1 MTEEGKK
8 QKGEE
13 GKSGSRLAH
22 LREIELA
29 RQRLWKE
36 NHLFEVDAE
45 ENWNSKYDLET
56 KNKKKYLITF
66 PYPYMN
72 GRLHL
77 GHAFSLSKAEFQS
90 RYQRLLGKN
99 VLFPFG
105 FHCTGMPIAAAA
117 KKVAKEFKEDPDVI
131 KHAHEK
137 LLKRKK
143 EDEEKRKKEEEE
155 KKAKEKEQGNKKNKK
170 DKKEKKDKKDE
181 KEKQE
186 KKPDP
191 MTQVEILIGVGVA
204 DEDLHKFADP
214 EFWLEYFPPYSKL
227 DLENL
232 GINID
237 FRRSFITTEKQKYY
251 DKFVEWHMTKLK
263 EHNFVAFGKRN
274 AVFSMSEDQ
283 PCADHDR
290 SCGEGLGPQEYTLI
304 KLKLLDGDRVP
315 EKVKKLLSEKKD
327 IYLVAA
333 TLRPETM
340 YGQTNCYI
348 LPKGEYGLYEMAN
361 GEIYVTSEHAILNMA
376 YQEKT
381 KEPKKAVPLVTIK
394 GEELIG
400 AKITAPLSVHKEV
413 YLYPM
418 ETISMS
424 KGTGIVTSVPSD
436 SPDDYI
442 NLLAFKTNEK
452 LRQKWGIT
460 PEMIFDPVHIIK
472 LEGFSDLP
480 AKDMVEKLK
489 IKSPNDEALLKKAK
503 EEVYTSG
510 FYKGI
515 IDIGPYKG
523 QLVKDVKDKVK
534 EDLIKSNEADTYFEP
549 EGLVKNRI
557 GQECVVALVDQW
569 YLKYGEEEYK
579 QFCLNHIKSKNFNP
593 YSPSTLKGFEQVLGW
608 LSSWGLS
615 RTFGLGTHIPWDK
628 QFLIESLS
636 DSTIYMAY
644 YTIANYLHED
654 IYGLKPKNG
663 ILPEMLTEEV
673 LDYVFLGKEFDFSKT
688 KIPEK
693 VLKEM
698 RNSFTYWYPM
708 DLRCSGKDL
717 IGNHLTMSLYNHAVV
732 WDKNEDMMTRGYF
745 CNGYIL
751 VDGEKMAKSKGNFLT
766 INDLIE
772 TFGCDASRIT
782 LADCGDTLDDANYLR
797 EISNTS
803 INRLYSL
810 ENFVKILVNDV
821 WGKMPDLKIT
831 DPDGEIKLDGLF
843 DKIFDN
849 NINYLI
855 TQTKQSYDEMKYK
868 NVLKYALYEMINARD
883 QYILFNADDY
893 TKLNPTLMVK
903 FLRIF
908 FIMNNPIIPHFT
920 EYMYVTYLNPLFEK
934 NGLTDKKMD
943 FLCRA
948 KFPEATSEVDT
959 KLFEYNKYMNKVL
972 QGIRDA
978 ANKKAGKKGKKDEED
993 KNEKK
998 EVKIKVLYAKE
1009 YTPMQKEV
1017 LGFLRK
1023 QTYDESNKITSLDEK
1038 GGPLYKNQIL
1048 ADDKIDKNSKK
1059 NMLEF
1064 AAFKA
1069 KEVETYGQDALKEEL
1084 QFNEEEVLKNNVD
1097 LFKKL
1102 TGVKE
1107 IEFVE
1112 YDEKN
1117 KPKGCKDTALPGR
1130 PLYVQA

>member
-1 MTEEGKK
+1 MQSKDKEQKPEEA
-8 QKGEE
+8 KG
-13 GKSGSRLAH
+13 SNRLAH
-22 LREIELA
+22 LREIELS
-29 RQRLWKE
+29 RQKAWKE
-36 NHLFEVDAE
+36 NHVFEADAE
-45 ENWNSKYDLET
+45 EDWPSKYDFET

-90 RYQRLLGKN
+90 RYQRLQGKN

-117 KKVAKEFKEDPDVI
+117 KRVAKEFKEDPDTV
-131 KHAHEK
+131 AHIREK
-137 LLKRKK
+137 M
-143 EDEEKRKKEEEE
+143 EKKKEE
-155 KKAKEKEQGNKKNKK
+155 AKKNKE
-170 DKKEKKDKKDE
+170 DKKGKKDKKDE
-181 KEKQE
+181 KSEKE
-186 KKPDP
+186 KKAP
-191 MTQVEILIGVGVA
+191 MTQVEILKEVGVA
-204 DEDLHKFADP
+204 DEDLHKFAEP
-214 EFWLEYFPPYSKL
+214 EFWLEYFPPYAKA
-227 DLENL
+227 DLEKL
-232 GINID
+232 GINAD

-251 DKFVEWHMTKLK
+251 DKFVQWHMLKLK
-263 EHNFVAFGKRN
+263 QHDFVAFGKRN
-274 AVFSMSEDQ
+274 AIFSMSEDQ

-304 KLKLLDGDRVP
+304 KLKLLDGDKVP
-315 EKVKKLLSEKKD
+315 ESIKKLLSENKN

-348 LPKGEYGLYEMAN
+348 LPKGEYGFYEMAN

-381 KEPKKAVPLVTIK
+381 KIPKKAEPLLKIK

-400 AKITAPLSVHKEV
+400 VKISAPLSVHKEV
-413 YLYPM
+413 YLFPM

-442 NLLAFKTNEK
+442 NLLNFKNDEK
-452 LRQKWGIT
+452 LRNKWGIT
-460 PEMIFDPVHIIK
+460 EEMIFEPVHIIN
-472 LEGFSDLP
+472 LEGFSGLA
-480 AKDMVEKLK
+480 AKDVVEKLK
-489 IKSPNDEALLKKAK
+489 IKSPKEKEKLQKAK
-503 EEVYTSG
+503 EEVYTQG

-523 QLVKDVKDKVK
+523 QPIKDVKDKVK
-534 EDLIKSNEADTYFEP
+534 ADLIQSGEADTYFEP

-557 GQECVVALVDQW
+557 GEECVVALVDQW
-569 YLKYGEEEYK
+569 YLKYGEEQYK
-579 QFCLNHIKSKNFNP
+579 EFVLNHVRSDKFNP
-593 YSPSTLKGFEQVLGW
+593 YSSSTLKGFEQVIGW

-615 RTFGLGTHIPWDK
+615 RTFGLGSHIPWDK

-654 IYGLKPKNG
+654 IYGLHPKNG

-673 LDYVFLGKEFDFSKT
+673 FDYIFLGKELDFSKT
-688 KIPEK
+688 QIPEK
-693 VLKEM
+693 LLKEI

-732 WDKNEDMMTRGYF
+732 WDKNPDYMTRGYF

-766 INDLIE
+766 INDLIDNY
-772 TFGCDASRIT
+772 GCDASRIT
-782 LADCGDTLDDANYLR
+782 LADCGDTLDDANFLR
-797 EISNTS
+797 EISNLS
-803 INRLYSL
+803 VNRLYSF
-810 ENFVKILVNDV
+810 ENFIKILVNEV
-821 WGKMPDLKIT
+821 WNKIPDFKIT
-831 DPDGEIKLDGLF
+831 DPDGEIKLDNLF

-855 TQTKQSYDEMKYK
+855 KQATQAYEEMKYK
-868 NVLKYALYEMINARD
+868 NVLKFAFYEMINAKD

-893 TKLNPTLMVK
+893 TKLNPVLMVR
-903 FLRIF
+903 FLKTF

-920 EYMYVTYLNPLFEK
+920 EYMYITYLNPIFEK
-934 NGLTDKKMD
+934 SGLDSKKME

-948 KFPEATSEVDT
+948 KFPTPSSEVDT
-959 KLFEYNKYMNKVL
+959 KLFEYNKYMNKVI
-972 QGIRDA
+972 QGIRDTA
-978 ANKKAGKKGKKDEED
+978 SKKVKKGKKEE

-998 EVKIKVLYAKE
+998 EIKIKVYYAKE

-1023 QTYDESNKITSLDEK
+1023 QTYDENNKITSLDEK
-1038 GGPLYKNQIL
+1038 GAPLYKNEIL
-1048 ADDKIDKNSKK
+1048 SDEKIDKNSKK

-1069 KEVETYGQDALKEEL
+1069 KEVESLGKEALNEQL
-1084 QFNEEEVLKNNVD
+1084 QFNEEEVLKNNIE

-1102 TGVKE
+1102 SGVKD
-1107 IEFVE
+1107 IEFTE

-1117 KPKGCKDTALPGR
+1117 KPKGMKDNAIPGK
-1130 PLYVQA
+1130 PIYVQE

>member
-1 MTEEGKK
+1 MQSKDKEQKPEEA
-8 QKGEE
+8 KG
-13 GKSGSRLAH
+13 SNRLAH
-22 LREIELA
+22 LREIELS
-29 RQRLWKE
+29 RQKAWKE
-36 NHLFEVDAE
+36 NHVFEADAE
-45 ENWNSKYDLET
+45 EDWPSKYDFET

-90 RYQRLLGKN
+90 RYQRLQGKN

-117 KKVAKEFKEDPDVI
+117 KRVAKEFKEDPDTV
-131 KHAHEK
+131 AHIREK
-137 LLKRKK
+137 M
-143 EDEEKRKKEEEE
+143 EKKKEE
-155 KKAKEKEQGNKKNKK
+155 AKKNKE
-170 DKKEKKDKKDE
+170 DKKGKKDE
-181 KEKQE
+181 KSEKE
-186 KKPDP
+186 KKAP
-191 MTQVEILIGVGVA
+191 MTQVEILKEVGVA
-204 DEDLHKFADP
+204 DEDLHKFAEP
-214 EFWLEYFPPYSKL
+214 EFWLEYFPPYAKA
-227 DLENL
+227 DLEKL
-232 GINID
+232 GINAD

-251 DKFVEWHMTKLK
+251 DKFVQWHMLKLK
-263 EHNFVAFGKRN
+263 QHDFVAFGKRN
-274 AVFSMSEDQ
+274 AIFSMSEDQ

-304 KLKLLDGDRVP
+304 KLKLLDGDKVP
-315 EKVKKLLSEKKD
+315 ESIKKLLSENKN

-348 LPKGEYGLYEMAN
+348 LPKGEYGFYEMAN

-381 KEPKKAVPLVTIK
+381 KIPKKAEPLLKIK

-400 AKITAPLSVHKEV
+400 VKISAPLSVHKEV
-413 YLYPM
+413 YLFPM

-442 NLLAFKTNEK
+442 NLLNFKNDEK
-452 LRQKWGIT
+452 LRNKWGIT
-460 PEMIFDPVHIIK
+460 EEMIFEPVHIIN
-472 LEGFSDLP
+472 LEGFSGLA
-480 AKDMVEKLK
+480 AKDVVEKLK
-489 IKSPNDEALLKKAK
+489 IKSPKEKEKLQKAK
-503 EEVYTSG
+503 EEVYTQG

-523 QLVKDVKDKVK
+523 QPIKDVKDKVK
-534 EDLIKSNEADTYFEP
+534 ADLIQSGEADTYFEP

-557 GQECVVALVDQW
+557 GEECVVALVDQW
-569 YLKYGEEEYK
+569 YLKYGEEQYK
-579 QFCLNHIKSKNFNP
+579 EFVLNHVRSDKFNP
-593 YSPSTLKGFEQVLGW
+593 YSSSTLKGFEQVIGW

-615 RTFGLGTHIPWDK
+615 RTFGLGSHIPWDK

-654 IYGLKPKNG
+654 IYGLHPKNG

-673 LDYVFLGKEFDFSKT
+673 FDYIFLGKELDFSKT
-688 KIPEK
+688 QIPEK
-693 VLKEM
+693 VLKEI

-732 WDKNEDMMTRGYF
+732 WDKNPDYMTRGYF

-766 INDLIE
+766 INDLIDNY
-772 TFGCDASRIT
+772 GCDASRIT
-782 LADCGDTLDDANYLR
+782 LADCGDTLDDANFLR
-797 EISNTS
+797 EISNLS
-803 INRLYSL
+803 VNRLYSF
-810 ENFVKILVNDV
+810 ENFIKILVNEV
-821 WGKMPDLKIT
+821 WNKIPDFKIT
-831 DPDGEIKLDGLF
+831 DPDGEIKLDNLF

-855 TQTKQSYDEMKYK
+855 KQATQAYEEMKYK
-868 NVLKYALYEMINARD
+868 NVLKFAFYEMINAKD

-893 TKLNPTLMVK
+893 TKLNPVLMVR
-903 FLRIF
+903 FLKIF

-920 EYMYVTYLNPLFEK
+920 EYMYITYLNPIFEK
-934 NGLTDKKMD
+934 SGLDSKKME

-948 KFPEATSEVDT
+948 KFPTPSSEVDT
-959 KLFEYNKYMNKVL
+959 KLFEYNKYMNKVI
-972 QGIRDA
+972 QGIRDTA
-978 ANKKAGKKGKKDEED
+978 SKKVKKGKKEE

-998 EVKIKVLYAKE
+998 EIKIKVYYAKE

-1023 QTYDESNKITSLDEK
+1023 QTYDENNKITSLDEK
-1038 GGPLYKNQIL
+1038 GAPLYKNEIL
-1048 ADDKIDKNSKK
+1048 SDEKIDKNSKK

-1069 KEVETYGQDALKEEL
+1069 KEVESLGKEALNEQL
-1084 QFNEEEVLKNNVD
+1084 QFNEEEVLKNNIE

-1102 TGVKE
+1102 SGVKD
-1107 IEFVE
+1107 IEFTE

-1117 KPKGCKDTALPGR
+1117 KPKGMKDNAIPGK
-1130 PLYVQA
+1130 PIYVQE

>member
-1 MTEEGKK
+1 MQPKDKDQKQEEA
-8 QKGEE
+8 KG
-13 GKSGSRLAH
+13 SNRLAH
-22 LREIELA
+22 LREIEIS
-29 RQRLWKE
+29 RQKLWKE
-36 NHLFEVDAE
+36 NHVFEADAE
-45 ENWNSKYDLET
+45 EDWPSKYDFET

-90 RYQRLLGKN
+90 RYQRLQGKN

-117 KKVAKEFKEDPDVI
+117 KRVAKEFKDDPDIV
-131 KHAHEK
+131 AHTKEK
-137 LLKRKK
+137 M
-143 EDEEKRKKEEEE
+143 EKKKEEAKKKEKEKEE
-155 KKAKEKEQGNKKNKK
+155 KKGKK
-170 DKKEKKDKKDE
+170 DKKEEKGD
-181 KEKQE
+181 KEK
-186 KKPDP
+186 KAP
-191 MTQVEILIGVGVA
+191 MTQVEILKELGVA
-204 DEDLHKFADP
+204 DEDLHKFANP
-214 EFWLEYFPPYSKL
+214 EFWLEYFPPYAKS
-227 DLENL
+227 DLEKL
-232 GINID
+232 GINAD

-251 DKFVEWHMTKLK
+251 DKFIEWHMLKLK
-263 EHNFVAFGKRN
+263 QHDFVAFGKRN
-274 AVFSMSEDQ
+274 AIFSISEDQ

-304 KLKLLDGDRVP
+304 KLRLLDGDKVP
-315 EKVKKLLSEKKD
+315 ASIKKLLSEDKK
-327 IYLVAA
+327 IFLVAA

-381 KEPKKAVPLVTIK
+381 KVPKKAEPILKIK

-400 AKITAPLSVHKEV
+400 VKISAPLSVHKEV
-413 YLYPM
+413 YLFPM
-418 ETISMS
+418 ETISMT

-442 NLLAFKTNEK
+442 NLLSFKNDEK
-452 LRQKWGIT
+452 LRNKWGIT
-460 PEMIFDPVHIIK
+460 PEMIFEPVHIIN
-472 LEGFSDLP
+472 LEGFSGLA
-480 AKDMVEKLK
+480 AKDVVEKLK
-489 IKSPNDEALLKKAK
+489 IKSPKEKEKLQKAK
-503 EEVYTSG
+503 EEVYTQG

-523 QLVKDVKDKVK
+523 QPIKDVKDKVK
-534 EDLIKSNEADTYFEP
+534 ADLINSGEGDTYFEP
-549 EGLVKNRI
+549 EGLIKNRI
-557 GQECVVALVDQW
+557 GEECVVALVDQW
-569 YLKYGEEEYK
+569 YLKYGEEQYK
-579 QFCLNHIKSKNFNP
+579 EFCLNYVKSDKFNP
-593 YSPSTLKGFEQVLGW
+593 YSTSTLKGFEQVLGW

-615 RTFGLGTHIPWDK
+615 RTFGLGSHIPWDK

-673 LDYVFLGKEFDFSKT
+673 FDYIFLGKELDFSKT
-688 KIPEK
+688 QIPEK
-693 VLKEM
+693 ILKEI

-732 WDKNEDMMTRGYF
+732 WDKNPDYMTRGYF

-766 INDLIE
+766 VNDLIDNY
-772 TFGCDASRIT
+772 GCDASRIT
-782 LADCGDTLDDANYLR
+782 LADCGDTLDDANFLR
-797 EISNTS
+797 EISNLS
-803 INRLYSL
+803 VNRLYSF
-810 ENFVKILVNDV
+810 ENFVKILVNEV
-821 WGKMPDLKIT
+821 WNKIPDFKIT

-855 TQTKQSYDEMKYK
+855 SQATQAYEEMKYK
-868 NVLKYALYEMINARD
+868 NVLKYAFYEMINAKD

-893 TKLNPTLMVK
+893 TKLNPTLMVR
-903 FLRIF
+903 FLKIF
-908 FIMNNPIIPHFT
+908 FILNNPIIPHFS
-920 EYMYVTYLNPLFEK
+920 EYMYNTYLNPIFEK
-934 NGLTDKKMD
+934 SGLDSKKIE
-943 FLCRA
+943 FLCKA
-948 KFPEATSEVDT
+948 KFPKPSYEVDT
-959 KLFEYNKYMNKVL
+959 KLFEYNKYMNKVI
-972 QGIRDA
+972 QGIRDTA
-978 ANKKAGKKGKKDEED
+978 SKKIKKGKKGQKDEKEE
-993 KNEKK
+993 KEEKK
-998 EVKIKVLYAKE
+998 IRVYYAKE

-1023 QTYDESNKITSLDEK
+1023 QTYDENNKITSLDEK
-1038 GGPLYKNQIL
+1038 GAPLYKNEIL
-1048 ADDKIDKNSKK
+1048 NDEKMDKNTKK

-1069 KEVETYGQDALKEEL
+1069 KEVEAMGKDVLNEQL
-1084 QFNEEEVLKNNVD
+1084 QFNEEEVLKSNVD

-1107 IEFVE
+1107 IEFTE

-1117 KPKGCKDTALPGR
+1117 KPKGIKDNALPGK
-1130 PLYVQA
+1130 PLYIQE

>member
-1 MTEEGKK
+1 MQPKDKDQKQEEA
-8 QKGEE
+8 KG
-13 GKSGSRLAH
+13 SNRLAH
-22 LREIELA
+22 LREIELS
-29 RQRLWKE
+29 RQKLWKE
-36 NHLFEVDAE
+36 NHVFEADAE
-45 ENWNSKYDLET
+45 EDWPSKYDFET

-90 RYQRLLGKN
+90 RYQRLQGKN

-117 KKVAKEFKEDPDVI
+117 KRVAKEFKDDPDIV
-131 KHAHEK
+131 AHTKEK
-137 LLKRKK
+137 M
-143 EDEEKRKKEEEE
+143 EKKKEEAKKKEKEE
-155 KKAKEKEQGNKKNKK
+155 KKGKK
-170 DKKEKKDKKDE
+170 DKKEEKGD
-181 KEKQE
+181 KEK
-186 KKPDP
+186 KAP
-191 MTQVEILIGVGVA
+191 MTQVEILKELGVA

-214 EFWLEYFPPYSKL
+214 EFWLEYFPPYAKS
-227 DLENL
+227 DLEKL
-232 GINID
+232 GINAD

-251 DKFVEWHMTKLK
+251 DKFIEWHMLKLK
-263 EHNFVAFGKRN
+263 QHDFVAFGKRN
-274 AVFSMSEDQ
+274 AIFSISEDQ

-304 KLKLLDGDRVP
+304 KLRLLDGDKVP
-315 EKVKKLLSEKKD
+315 ASIKKLLSEDKK
-327 IYLVAA
+327 IFLVAA

-381 KEPKKAVPLVTIK
+381 KIPKKAEPILKIK

-400 AKITAPLSVHKEV
+400 VKISAPLSVHKEV
-413 YLYPM
+413 YLFPM
-418 ETISMS
+418 ETISMT

-442 NLLAFKTNEK
+442 NLLCFKTDEK
-452 LRQKWGIT
+452 LRNKWGIT
-460 PEMIFDPVHIIK
+460 PEMIFEPIHIIN
-472 LEGFSDLP
+472 LEGFSGLA
-480 AKDMVEKLK
+480 AKDVVEKLK
-489 IKSPNDEALLKKAK
+489 IKSPKEKEKLQKAK
-503 EEVYTSG
+503 EEVYTQG

-523 QLVKDVKDKVK
+523 QPIKDVKDKVK
-534 EDLIKSNEADTYFEP
+534 ADLINSGEGDTYFEP
-549 EGLVKNRI
+549 EGLIKNRI
-557 GQECVVALVDQW
+557 GEECVVALVDQW
-569 YLKYGEEEYK
+569 YLKYGEEQYK
-579 QFCLNHIKSKNFNP
+579 EFCLNYVKSDKFNP
-593 YSPSTLKGFEQVLGW
+593 YSTSTLKGFEQVLGW

-615 RTFGLGTHIPWDK
+615 RTFGLGSHIPWDK

-673 LDYVFLGKEFDFSKT
+673 FDYIFLGKELDFSKT
-688 KIPEK
+688 QIPEK
-693 VLKEM
+693 VLKEI

-732 WDKNEDMMTRGYF
+732 WDKNPDYMTRGYF

-766 INDLIE
+766 VNDLIDNY
-772 TFGCDASRIT
+772 GCDASRIT
-782 LADCGDTLDDANYLR
+782 LADCGDTLDDANFLR
-797 EISNTS
+797 EISNLS
-803 INRLYSL
+803 VNRLYSF
-810 ENFVKILVNDV
+810 ENFVKILVNEV
-821 WGKMPDLKIT
+821 WNKIPDFKIT

-855 TQTKQSYDEMKYK
+855 SQATQAYEEMKYK
-868 NVLKYALYEMINARD
+868 NVLKYAFYEMINAKD

-893 TKLNPTLMVK
+893 TKLNPTLMVR
-903 FLRIF
+903 FLKIF
-908 FIMNNPIIPHFT
+908 FILNNPIIPHFS
-920 EYMYVTYLNPLFEK
+920 EYMYITYLNPIFEK
-934 NGLTDKKMD
+934 SGLDSKKIE
-943 FLCRA
+943 FLCKA
-948 KFPEATSEVDT
+948 KFPKPSYEVDT
-959 KLFEYNKYMNKVL
+959 KLFEYNKYMNKVI
-972 QGIRDA
+972 QGIRDTA
-978 ANKKAGKKGKKDEED
+978 SKKIKKGKKGQKDEKEE
-993 KNEKK
+993 KEEKK
-998 EVKIKVLYAKE
+998 IRVYYAKE

-1023 QTYDESNKITSLDEK
+1023 QTYDENNKITSLDEK
-1038 GGPLYKNQIL
+1038 GAPLYKNEIL
-1048 ADDKIDKNSKK
+1048 SDEKMDKNTKK

-1069 KEVETYGQDALKEEL
+1069 KEVEAMGKDVLNEQL
-1084 QFNEEEVLKNNVD
+1084 QFNEEEVLKSNVD

-1107 IEFVE
+1107 IEFTE

-1117 KPKGCKDTALPGR
+1117 KPKGIKDNALPGK
-1130 PLYVQA
+1130 PLYIQE

>member
-1 MTEEGKK
+1 MQPKDKEQKQEEA
-8 QKGEE
+8 KG
-13 GKSGSRLAH
+13 SNRLAH
-22 LREIELA
+22 LREIEIS
-29 RQRLWKE
+29 RQKLWKE
-36 NHLFEVDAE
+36 NHVFEADAE
-45 ENWNSKYDLET
+45 EDWPSKYDFET

-90 RYQRLLGKN
+90 RYQRLQGKN

-117 KKVAKEFKEDPDVI
+117 KRVAKEFKDDPDIV
-131 KHAHEK
+131 AHTKEK
-137 LLKRKK
+137 M
-143 EDEEKRKKEEEE
+143 EKKKEEAKKKEKEE
-155 KKAKEKEQGNKKNKK
+155 KKGKK
-170 DKKEKKDKKDE
+170 DKKEEKGD
-181 KEKQE
+181 KEK
-186 KKPDP
+186 KAP
-191 MTQVEILIGVGVA
+191 MTQVEILKELGVA
-204 DEDLHKFADP
+204 DEDLHKFANP
-214 EFWLEYFPPYSKL
+214 EFWLEYFPPYAKS
-227 DLENL
+227 DLEKL
-232 GINID
+232 GINAD

-251 DKFVEWHMTKLK
+251 DKFIEWHMLKLK
-263 EHNFVAFGKRN
+263 QHDFVAFGKRN
-274 AVFSMSEDQ
+274 AIFSISEDQ

-304 KLKLLDGDRVP
+304 KLRLLDGDKVP
-315 EKVKKLLSEKKD
+315 APIKKLLSEDKK
-327 IYLVAA
+327 IFLVAA

-381 KEPKKAVPLVTIK
+381 KVPKKAEPILKIK

-400 AKITAPLSVHKEV
+400 VKISAPLSVHKEV
-413 YLYPM
+413 YLFPM
-418 ETISMS
+418 ETISMT

-442 NLLAFKTNEK
+442 NLLCFKTDEK
-452 LRQKWGIT
+452 LRNKWGIT
-460 PEMIFDPVHIIK
+460 PEMIFEPIHIIN
-472 LEGFSDLP
+472 LEGFSGLA
-480 AKDMVEKLK
+480 AKDVVEKLK
-489 IKSPNDEALLKKAK
+489 IKSPKEKEKLQKAK
-503 EEVYTSG
+503 EEVYTQG

-523 QLVKDVKDKVK
+523 QPIKDVKDKVK
-534 EDLIKSNEADTYFEP
+534 ADLINSGEGDTYFEP
-549 EGLVKNRI
+549 EGLIKNRI
-557 GQECVVALVDQW
+557 GEECVVALVDQW
-569 YLKYGEEEYK
+569 YLKYGEEQYK
-579 QFCLNHIKSKNFNP
+579 EFCLNYVKSDKFNP
-593 YSPSTLKGFEQVLGW
+593 YSTSTLKGFEQVLGW

-615 RTFGLGTHIPWDK
+615 RTFGLGSHIPWDK

-673 LDYVFLGKEFDFSKT
+673 FDYIFLGKELDFSKT
-688 KIPEK
+688 QIPEK
-693 VLKEM
+693 ILKEI

-732 WDKNEDMMTRGYF
+732 WDKNPDYMTRGYF

-766 INDLIE
+766 VNDLIDNY
-772 TFGCDASRIT
+772 GCDASRIT
-782 LADCGDTLDDANYLR
+782 LADCGDTLDDANFLR
-797 EISNTS
+797 EISNLS
-803 INRLYSL
+803 VNRLYSF
-810 ENFVKILVNDV
+810 ENFVKILVNEV
-821 WGKMPDLKIT
+821 WNKIPDFKIT

-855 TQTKQSYDEMKYK
+855 SQATQAYEEMKYK
-868 NVLKYALYEMINARD
+868 NVLKYAFYEMINAKD

-893 TKLNPTLMVK
+893 TKLNPTLMVR
-903 FLRIF
+903 FLKIF
-908 FIMNNPIIPHFT
+908 FILNNPIIPHFS
-920 EYMYVTYLNPLFEK
+920 EYMYITYLNPIFEK
-934 NGLTDKKMD
+934 SGLDSKKIE
-943 FLCRA
+943 FLCKA
-948 KFPEATSEVDT
+948 KFPKPSYEVDT
-959 KLFEYNKYMNKVL
+959 KLFEYNKYMNKVI
-972 QGIRDA
+972 QGIRDTA
-978 ANKKAGKKGKKDEED
+978 SKKIKKGKKGQKDEKEE
-993 KNEKK
+993 KEEKK
-998 EVKIKVLYAKE
+998 IRVYYAKE

-1023 QTYDESNKITSLDEK
+1023 QTYDENNKITSLDEK
-1038 GGPLYKNQIL
+1038 GAPLYKNEIL
-1048 ADDKIDKNSKK
+1048 NDEKMDKNTKK

-1069 KEVETYGQDALKEEL
+1069 KEVEAMGKDVLNEQL
-1084 QFNEEEVLKNNVD
+1084 QFNEEEVLKSNVD

-1107 IEFVE
+1107 IEFTE

-1117 KPKGCKDTALPGR
+1117 KPKGIKDNALPGK
-1130 PLYVQA
+1130 PLYIQE

>member
-1 MTEEGKK
+1 MQGKE

-13 GKSGSRLAH
+13 AKGGNRLAH
-22 LREIELA
+22 LREIEVA
-29 RQRLWKE
+29 RQKLWKE
-36 NHLFEVDAE
+36 NHVFEADAE
-45 ENWNSKYDLET
+45 EDWKSKYDFDT
-56 KNKKKYLITF
+56 KNNKKYLITF

-77 GHAFSLSKAEFQS
+77 GHGFSLSKAEFQS

-117 KKVAKEFKEDPDVI
+117 KKVAKEFKDDPDCV
-131 KHAHEK
+131 KHANEK
-137 LLKRKK
+137 IKK
-143 EDEEKRKKEEEE
+143 KKEEEKKNKEKDQKGKKSDKKDDKE
-155 KKAKEKEQGNKKNKK
+155 KKA
-170 DKKEKKDKKDE
+170 
-181 KEKQE
+181 
-186 KKPDP
+186 P
-191 MTQVEILIGVGVA
+191 MTQVEILKELGVA
-204 DEDLHKFADP
+204 DEDIHKFADP
-214 EFWLEYFPPYSKL
+214 EFWLDYFPPYAKS
-227 DLENL
+227 DLEKL

-251 DKFVEWHMTKLK
+251 DKFVQWHMLKLK
-263 EHNFVAFGKRN
+263 EHDFVAFGKRN
-274 AVFSMSEDQ
+274 AIFSMSEDQ

-304 KLKLLDGDRVP
+304 KLKLLDGEKVP
-315 EKVKKLLSEKKD
+315 EKIKKILAEKKD

-381 KEPKKAVPLVTIK
+381 KEPKKAEPLCKLK

-400 AKITAPLSVHKEV
+400 AKISAPLSIYKEV
-413 YLYPM
+413 YLFPM

-442 NLLAFKTNEK
+442 NLLNFKNDEK
-452 LRQKWGIT
+452 LRKKWGIT
-460 PEMIFDPVHIIK
+460 PEMIFDPVHIIT
-472 LEGFSDLP
+472 LEGFSGLA
-480 AKDMVEKLK
+480 AKDMVEKLQ
-489 IKSPNDEALLKKAK
+489 IKSPKDKDKLQKAK
-503 EEVYTSG
+503 EEVYTAG

-523 QLVKDVKDKVK
+523 QPVKDVKDKVK
-534 EDLIKSNEADTYFEP
+534 SDLIKNGEADTYFEP
-549 EGLVKNRI
+549 EGLVKNRV
-557 GQECVVALVDQW
+557 GEECVVALVDQW
-569 YLKYGEEEYK
+569 YLKYGEEQYK
-579 QFCLNHIKSKNFNP
+579 EFCLNHVRSNKFNP

-615 RTFGLGTHIPWDK
+615 RTFGLGSHIPWDK

-644 YTIANYLHED
+644 YTIANYLHKD
-654 IYGLKPKNG
+654 IYGLEPNNG

-673 LDYVFLGKEFDFSKT
+673 FDYIFLGKELDFSKT

-693 VLKEM
+693 VLKDM

-732 WDKNEDMMTRGYF
+732 WDKNQDYMTRGYF

-751 VDGEKMAKSKGNFLT
+751 VDGEKMSKLKGNFLT
-766 INDLIE
+766 VSDLIE
-772 TFGCDASRIT
+772 NYGCDASRIT
-782 LADCGDTLDDANYLR
+782 FADCGDTLDDANFLR
-797 EISNTS
+797 EISNLS
-803 INRLYSL
+803 VNRLYSF
-810 ENFVKILVNDV
+810 ENFVKILVNEV
-821 WGKMPDLKIT
+821 WSKVPDFKIN

-855 TQTKQSYDEMKYK
+855 TQTKKNYDEMKYK
-868 NVLKYALYEMINARD
+868 NVLKFAFYEMINAKD

-893 TKLNPTLMVK
+893 TKLNPTLMVR
-903 FLRIF
+903 FLKTF
-908 FIMNNPIIPHFT
+908 FIMTNPIIPHFT
-920 EYMYVTYLNPLFEK
+920 EYMYVTYLNPIFEK
-934 NGLTDKKMD
+934 SGLSDKKME
-943 FLCRA
+943 FLCKA
-948 KFPEATSEVDT
+948 KFPSPTAEIDT
-959 KLFEYNKYMNKVL
+959 KLFEYNKYVNKVV

-978 ANKKAGKKGKKDEED
+978 ATKKAGKKGKKGGED

-998 EVKIKVLYAKE
+998 EIKVKVLYAKE

-1023 QTYDESNKITSLDEK
+1023 QTYDENNKITSLDEK
-1038 GGPLYKNQIL
+1038 GSPLYKNEIL
-1048 ADDKIDKNSKK
+1048 SDANIDKNSKK

-1069 KEVETYGQDALKEEL
+1069 KEVEAYGKEALNEEL
-1084 QFNEEEVLKNNVD
+1084 QFNEEEVLKNNAD
-1097 LFKKL
+1097 LLKKL
-1102 TGVKE
+1102 TGLKE

-1112 YDEKN
+1112 YDEKH
-1117 KPKGCKDTALPGR
+1117 KPKGCKDNALPGK
-1130 PLYVQA
+1130 PLYIQE

>member
-1 MTEEGKK
+1 MQGKE

-13 GKSGSRLAH
+13 QKGGNRLAH
-22 LREIELA
+22 LREIEIA
-29 RQRLWKE
+29 RQKLWKE
-36 NHLFEVDAE
+36 KHIFEADAE
-45 ENWNSKYDLET
+45 EDWKSKYDFDA

-77 GHAFSLSKAEFQS
+77 GHGFSLSKAEFQS

-117 KKVAKEFKEDPDVI
+117 KKVAKEFKEDPDIV
-131 KHAHEK
+131 KHINEK
-137 LLKRKK
+137 IAKRK
-143 EDEEKRKKEEEE
+143 EEE
-155 KKAKEKEQGNKKNKK
+155 KKAKEKEQKGKKNEKKDDK
-170 DKKEKKDKKDE
+170 DKKA
-181 KEKQE
+181 
-186 KKPDP
+186 P
-191 MTQVEILIGVGVA
+191 MTQVEILKGLGVA
-204 DEDLHKFADP
+204 DEDIHKFSDP
-214 EFWLEYFPPYSKL
+214 EFWLEYFPPYAKS
-227 DLENL
+227 DLEKL
-232 GINID
+232 GINVD

-251 DKFVEWHMTKLK
+251 DKFIQWHMLKLK

-274 AVFSMSEDQ
+274 AIFSMSEDQ
-283 PCADHDR
+283 ACADHDR

-315 EKVKKLLSEKKD
+315 EKIKKLIAEKKD

-381 KEPKKAVPLVTIK
+381 KVPKKAEPLLKIK

-400 AKITAPLSVHKEV
+400 TKITAPLSVHKEV
-413 YLYPM
+413 YLFPM

-442 NLLAFKTNEK
+442 NLLSFKNDEK
-452 LRQKWGIT
+452 LRKKWGIT
-460 PEMIFDPVHIIK
+460 PEMIFEPVHIIT
-472 LEGFSDLP
+472 LEGFSGLA
-480 AKDMVEKLK
+480 AKDMVEKLN
-489 IKSPNDEALLKKAK
+489 IKSPKDKDKLQKAK
-503 EEVYTSG
+503 EEVYTQG
-510 FYKGI
+510 FYKGV

-534 EDLIKSNEADTYFEP
+534 NDLIKTGEADTYYEP

-557 GQECVVALVDQW
+557 GEECVVALVDQW

-579 QFCLNHIKSKNFNP
+579 DFCLKHIRSNNFNP

-608 LSSWGLS
+608 FSHWGLS
-615 RTFGLGTHIPWDK
+615 RTFGLGSHIPWDK

-644 YTIANYLHED
+644 YTICHYLHED

-673 LDYVFLGKEFDFSKT
+673 FDYIFLGKELDFSKT
-688 KIPEK
+688 QIPEK

-732 WDKNEDMMTRGYF
+732 WDKQEDMMARGYF

-751 VDGEKMAKSKGNFLT
+751 VDGEKMSKSKGNFLT
-766 INDLIE
+766 VSDLIE
-772 TFGCDASRIT
+772 SYGCDASRIT
-782 LADCGDTLDDANYLR
+782 FADCGDTLDDANFLR

-803 INRLYSL
+803 VSRLYSF
-810 ENFVKILVNDV
+810 ENFVKILVNEV
-821 WGKMPDLKIT
+821 WNKIPDFKIN
-831 DPDGEIKLDGLF
+831 DPDGEVKLEGLF

-855 TQTKQSYDEMKYK
+855 TQAKKSYDEMKYK
-868 NVLKYALYEMINARD
+868 NVLKYAFYEMINAKD
-883 QYILFNADDY
+883 QYILFNGDDY

-903 FLRIF
+903 FLKTF

-920 EYMYVTYLNPLFEK
+920 EYMYVTYLNPIFEK
-934 NGLTDKKMD
+934 SGFSDKKME

-948 KFPEATSEVDT
+948 KFPEPTSEVDT
-959 KLFEYNKYMNKVL
+959 KLFEYNKYMNKVV

-978 ANKKAGKKGKKDEED
+978 ATKKVGKKGKKGGEEKSD
-993 KNEKK
+993 KK
-998 EVKIKVLYAKE
+998 EIKIKVLYAKE

-1023 QTYDESNKITSLDEK
+1023 QTYDENNKITSLDEK
-1038 GGPLYKNQIL
+1038 GSPLYKNEIL
-1048 ADDKIDKNSKK
+1048 ADTKIDKNSKK

-1064 AAFKA
+1064 ASFKA
-1069 KEVETYGQDALKEEL
+1069 KEVEAYGQEALNEKL
-1084 QFNEEEVLKNNVD
+1084 QFNEEEVLKNNAD

-1102 TGVKE
+1102 AGVKE

-1117 KPKGCKDTALPGR
+1117 KPKGCKDTAMPGK
-1130 PLYVQA
+1130 PLYIQE

>member
-1 MTEEGKK
+1 MQSKDKEQKPEEA
-8 QKGEE
+8 KG
-13 GKSGSRLAH
+13 SNRLAH
-22 LREIELA
+22 LREIELS
-29 RQRLWKE
+29 RQKAWKE
-36 NHLFEVDAE
+36 NHVFEADAE
-45 ENWNSKYDLET
+45 EDWPSKYDFET

-90 RYQRLLGKN
+90 RYQRLQGKN

-117 KKVAKEFKEDPDVI
+117 KRVAKEFKEDPDTV
-131 KHAHEK
+131 AHIREK
-137 LLKRKK
+137 M
-143 EDEEKRKKEEEE
+143 EKKKEE
-155 KKAKEKEQGNKKNKK
+155 AKKNKE
-170 DKKEKKDKKDE
+170 DKKGKKDKKDE
-181 KEKQE
+181 KSEKE
-186 KKPDP
+186 KKAP
-191 MTQVEILIGVGVA
+191 MTQVEILKEVGVA
-204 DEDLHKFADP
+204 DEDLHKFAEP
-214 EFWLEYFPPYSKL
+214 EFWLEYFPPYAKA
-227 DLENL
+227 DLEKL
-232 GINID
+232 GINAD

-251 DKFVEWHMTKLK
+251 DKFVQWHMLKLK
-263 EHNFVAFGKRN
+263 QHDFVAFGKRN
-274 AVFSMSEDQ
+274 AIFSMSEDQ

-304 KLKLLDGDRVP
+304 KLKLLDGDKVP
-315 EKVKKLLSEKKD
+315 ESIKKLLSENKN

-348 LPKGEYGLYEMAN
+348 LPKGEYGFYEMAN

-381 KEPKKAVPLVTIK
+381 KIPKKPEPLLKIK

-400 AKITAPLSVHKEV
+400 VKISAPLSVHKEV
-413 YLYPM
+413 YLFPM

-442 NLLAFKTNEK
+442 NLLNFKNDEK
-452 LRQKWGIT
+452 LRNKWGIT
-460 PEMIFDPVHIIK
+460 EEMIFEPVHIIN
-472 LEGFSDLP
+472 LEGFSGLA
-480 AKDMVEKLK
+480 AKDVVEKLK
-489 IKSPNDEALLKKAK
+489 IKSPKEKEKLQKAK
-503 EEVYTSG
+503 EEVYTQG

-523 QLVKDVKDKVK
+523 QPIKDVKDKVK
-534 EDLIKSNEADTYFEP
+534 ADLIQSGEADTYFEP

-557 GQECVVALVDQW
+557 GEECVVALVDQW
-569 YLKYGEEEYK
+569 YLKYGEEQYK
-579 QFCLNHIKSKNFNP
+579 EFVLNHVRSDKFNP
-593 YSPSTLKGFEQVLGW
+593 YSSSTLKGFEQVIGW

-615 RTFGLGTHIPWDK
+615 RTFGLGSHIPWDK

-654 IYGLKPKNG
+654 IYGLHPKNG

-673 LDYVFLGKEFDFSKT
+673 FDYIFLGKELDFSKT
-688 KIPEK
+688 QIPEK
-693 VLKEM
+693 VLKEI

-732 WDKNEDMMTRGYF
+732 WDKNPDYMTRGYF

-766 INDLIE
+766 INDLIDNY
-772 TFGCDASRIT
+772 GCDASRIT
-782 LADCGDTLDDANYLR
+782 LADCGDTLDDANFLR
-797 EISNTS
+797 EISNLS
-803 INRLYSL
+803 VNRLYSF
-810 ENFVKILVNDV
+810 ENFIKILVNEV
-821 WGKMPDLKIT
+821 WNKIPDFKIT
-831 DPDGEIKLDGLF
+831 DPDGEIKLDNLF

-855 TQTKQSYDEMKYK
+855 KQATQAYEEMKYK
-868 NVLKYALYEMINARD
+868 NVLKYAFYEMINAKD

-893 TKLNPTLMVK
+893 TKLNPVLMVR
-903 FLRIF
+903 FLKIF

-920 EYMYVTYLNPLFEK
+920 EYMYITYLNPIFEK
-934 NGLTDKKMD
+934 SGLDSKKME

-948 KFPEATSEVDT
+948 KFPTPSSEVDT
-959 KLFEYNKYMNKVL
+959 KLFEYNKYMNKVI
-972 QGIRDA
+972 QGIRDTA
-978 ANKKAGKKGKKDEED
+978 SKKVKKGKKEE

-998 EVKIKVLYAKE
+998 EIKIKVYYAKE

-1023 QTYDESNKITSLDEK
+1023 QTYDENNKITSLDEK
-1038 GGPLYKNQIL
+1038 GAPLYKNEIL
-1048 ADDKIDKNSKK
+1048 SDEKIDKNSKK

-1069 KEVETYGQDALKEEL
+1069 KEVESLGKEALNEQL
-1084 QFNEEEVLKNNVD
+1084 QFNEEEVLKNNIE

-1102 TGVKE
+1102 SGVKD
-1107 IEFVE
+1107 IEFTE

-1117 KPKGCKDTALPGR
+1117 KPKGMKDNAIPGK
-1130 PLYVQA
+1130 PIYVQE

>member
-1 MTEEGKK
+1 MQPKDKEQKQEEA
-8 QKGEE
+8 KG
-13 GKSGSRLAH
+13 SNRLAH
-22 LREIELA
+22 LREIEIS
-29 RQRLWKE
+29 RQKLWKE
-36 NHLFEVDAE
+36 NHVFEADAE
-45 ENWNSKYDLET
+45 EDWPSKYDFET

-90 RYQRLLGKN
+90 RYQRLQGKN

-117 KKVAKEFKEDPDVI
+117 KRVAKEFKDDPDIV
-131 KHAHEK
+131 AHTKEK
-137 LLKRKK
+137 M
-143 EDEEKRKKEEEE
+143 EKKKEEAKKKEKEE
-155 KKAKEKEQGNKKNKK
+155 KKGKK
-170 DKKEKKDKKDE
+170 DKKEEKGD
-181 KEKQE
+181 KEK
-186 KKPDP
+186 KAP
-191 MTQVEILIGVGVA
+191 MTQVEILKELGVA
-204 DEDLHKFADP
+204 DEDLHKFANP
-214 EFWLEYFPPYSKL
+214 EFWLEYFPPYAKS
-227 DLENL
+227 DLEKL
-232 GINID
+232 GINAD

-251 DKFVEWHMTKLK
+251 DKFIEWHMLKLK
-263 EHNFVAFGKRN
+263 QHDFVAFGKRN
-274 AVFSMSEDQ
+274 AIFSISEDQ

-304 KLKLLDGDRVP
+304 KLRLLDGDKVP
-315 EKVKKLLSEKKD
+315 APIKKLLSEDKK
-327 IYLVAA
+327 IFLVAA

-381 KEPKKAVPLVTIK
+381 KIPKKAEPILKIK

-400 AKITAPLSVHKEV
+400 VKISAPLSVHKEV
-413 YLYPM
+413 YLFPM
-418 ETISMS
+418 ETISMT

-442 NLLAFKTNEK
+442 NLLCFKTDEK
-452 LRQKWGIT
+452 LRNKWGIT
-460 PEMIFDPVHIIK
+460 PEMIFEPIHIIN
-472 LEGFSDLP
+472 LEGFSGLA
-480 AKDMVEKLK
+480 AKDVVEKLK
-489 IKSPNDEALLKKAK
+489 IKSPKEKEKLQKAK
-503 EEVYTSG
+503 EEVYTQG

-523 QLVKDVKDKVK
+523 QPIKDVKDKVK
-534 EDLIKSNEADTYFEP
+534 ADLINSGEGDTYFEP
-549 EGLVKNRI
+549 EGLIKNRI
-557 GQECVVALVDQW
+557 GEECVVALVDQW
-569 YLKYGEEEYK
+569 YLKYGEEQYK
-579 QFCLNHIKSKNFNP
+579 EFCLNYIKSDKFNP
-593 YSPSTLKGFEQVLGW
+593 YSTSTLKGFEQVLGW

-615 RTFGLGTHIPWDK
+615 RTFGLGSHIPWDK

-673 LDYVFLGKEFDFSKT
+673 FDYIFLGKELDFSKT

-693 VLKEM
+693 ILKEI

-732 WDKNEDMMTRGYF
+732 WDKNPDYMTRGYF

-766 INDLIE
+766 VNDLIDNY
-772 TFGCDASRIT
+772 GCDASRIT
-782 LADCGDTLDDANYLR
+782 LADCGDTLDDANFLR
-797 EISNTS
+797 EISNLS
-803 INRLYSL
+803 VNRLYSF
-810 ENFVKILVNDV
+810 ENFVKILVNEV
-821 WGKMPDLKIT
+821 WNKIPDFKIT

-855 TQTKQSYDEMKYK
+855 SQATQAYEEMKYK
-868 NVLKYALYEMINARD
+868 NVLKYAFYEMINAKD

-893 TKLNPTLMVK
+893 TKLNPTLMVR
-903 FLRIF
+903 FLKIF
-908 FIMNNPIIPHFT
+908 FILNNPIIPHFS
-920 EYMYVTYLNPLFEK
+920 EYMYITYLNPIFEK
-934 NGLTDKKMD
+934 SGLDSKKIE
-943 FLCRA
+943 FLCKA
-948 KFPEATSEVDT
+948 KFPKPSYEVDT
-959 KLFEYNKYMNKVL
+959 KLFEYNKYMNKVI
-972 QGIRDA
+972 QGIRDTA
-978 ANKKAGKKGKKDEED
+978 SKKIKKGKKGQKDEKEE
-993 KNEKK
+993 KEEKK
-998 EVKIKVLYAKE
+998 IRVYYAKE

-1023 QTYDESNKITSLDEK
+1023 QTYDENNKITSLDEK
-1038 GGPLYKNQIL
+1038 GAPLYKNEIL
-1048 ADDKIDKNSKK
+1048 NDEKMDKNTKK

-1069 KEVETYGQDALKEEL
+1069 KEVEAMGKDVLNEQL
-1084 QFNEEEVLKNNVD
+1084 QFNEEEVLKSNVD

-1107 IEFVE
+1107 IEFTE

-1117 KPKGCKDTALPGR
+1117 KPKGIKDNALPGK
-1130 PLYVQA
+1130 PLYIQE

>member
-1 MTEEGKK
+1 MQSKDKEQKPEEA
-8 QKGEE
+8 KG
-13 GKSGSRLAH
+13 SNRLAH
-22 LREIELA
+22 LREIELS
-29 RQRLWKE
+29 RQKAWKE
-36 NHLFEVDAE
+36 NHVFEADAE
-45 ENWNSKYDLET
+45 EDWPSKYDFET

-90 RYQRLLGKN
+90 RYQRLQGKN

-117 KKVAKEFKEDPDVI
+117 KRVAKEFKEDPDTV
-131 KHAHEK
+131 AHIREK
-137 LLKRKK
+137 M
-143 EDEEKRKKEEEE
+143 EKKKEE
-155 KKAKEKEQGNKKNKK
+155 AKKNKE
-170 DKKEKKDKKDE
+170 DKKGKKDKKDE
-181 KEKQE
+181 KSEKE
-186 KKPDP
+186 KKAP
-191 MTQVEILIGVGVA
+191 MTQVEILKEVGVA
-204 DEDLHKFADP
+204 DEDLHKFAEP
-214 EFWLEYFPPYSKL
+214 EFWLEYFPPYAKA
-227 DLENL
+227 DLEKL
-232 GINID
+232 GINAD

-251 DKFVEWHMTKLK
+251 DKFVQWHMLKLK
-263 EHNFVAFGKRN
+263 QHDFVAFGKRN
-274 AVFSMSEDQ
+274 AIFSMSEDQ

-304 KLKLLDGDRVP
+304 KLKLLDGDKVP
-315 EKVKKLLSEKKD
+315 ESIKKLLSENKN

-348 LPKGEYGLYEMAN
+348 LPKGEYGFYEMAN

-381 KEPKKAVPLVTIK
+381 KIPKKPEPLLKIK

-400 AKITAPLSVHKEV
+400 VKISAPLSVHKEV
-413 YLYPM
+413 YLFPM

-442 NLLAFKTNEK
+442 NLLNFKNDEK
-452 LRQKWGIT
+452 LRNKWGIT
-460 PEMIFDPVHIIK
+460 EEMIFEPVHIIN
-472 LEGFSDLP
+472 LEGFSGLA
-480 AKDMVEKLK
+480 AKDVVEKLK
-489 IKSPNDEALLKKAK
+489 IKSPKEKEKLQKAK
-503 EEVYTSG
+503 EEVYTQG

-523 QLVKDVKDKVK
+523 QPIKDVKDKVK
-534 EDLIKSNEADTYFEP
+534 ADLIQSGEADTYFEP

-557 GQECVVALVDQW
+557 GEECVVALVDQW
-569 YLKYGEEEYK
+569 YLKYGEEQYK
-579 QFCLNHIKSKNFNP
+579 EFVLNHVRSDKFNP
-593 YSPSTLKGFEQVLGW
+593 YSSSTLKGFEQVIGW

-615 RTFGLGTHIPWDK
+615 RTFGLGSHIPWDK

-654 IYGLKPKNG
+654 IYGLHPKNG

-673 LDYVFLGKEFDFSKT
+673 FDYIFLGKELDFSKT
-688 KIPEK
+688 QIPEK
-693 VLKEM
+693 VLKEI

-732 WDKNEDMMTRGYF
+732 WDKNPDYMTRGYF

-766 INDLIE
+766 INDLIDNY
-772 TFGCDASRIT
+772 GCDASRIT
-782 LADCGDTLDDANYLR
+782 LADCGDTLDDANFLR
-797 EISNTS
+797 EISNLS
-803 INRLYSL
+803 VNRLYSF
-810 ENFVKILVNDV
+810 ENFIKILVNEV
-821 WGKMPDLKIT
+821 WNKIPDFKIT
-831 DPDGEIKLDGLF
+831 DPDGEIKLDNLF

-855 TQTKQSYDEMKYK
+855 KQATQAYEEMKYK
-868 NVLKYALYEMINARD
+868 NVLKFAFYEMINAKD

-893 TKLNPTLMVK
+893 TKLNPVLMVR
-903 FLRIF
+903 FLKIF

-920 EYMYVTYLNPLFEK
+920 EYMYITYLNHIFEK
-934 NGLTDKKMD
+934 SGLDSKKME

-948 KFPEATSEVDT
+948 KFPTPSSEVDT
-959 KLFEYNKYMNKVL
+959 KLFEYNKYMNKVI
-972 QGIRDA
+972 QGIRDTA
-978 ANKKAGKKGKKDEED
+978 SKKVKKGKKEE

-998 EVKIKVLYAKE
+998 EIKIKVYYAKE

-1023 QTYDESNKITSLDEK
+1023 QTYDENNKITSLDEK
-1038 GGPLYKNQIL
+1038 GAPLYKNEIL
-1048 ADDKIDKNSKK
+1048 SDEKIDKNSKK

-1069 KEVETYGQDALKEEL
+1069 KEVESLGKEALNEQL
-1084 QFNEEEVLKNNVD
+1084 QFNEEEVLKNNIE

-1102 TGVKE
+1102 SGVKD
-1107 IEFVE
+1107 IEFTE

-1117 KPKGCKDTALPGR
+1117 KPKGMKDNAIPGK
-1130 PLYVQA
+1130 PIYVQE

>member
-1 MTEEGKK
+1 MQSKDKEQKPEEA
-8 QKGEE
+8 KG
-13 GKSGSRLAH
+13 SNRLAH
-22 LREIELA
+22 LREIELS
-29 RQRLWKE
+29 RQKAWKE
-36 NHLFEVDAE
+36 NHVFEADAE
-45 ENWNSKYDLET
+45 EDWPSKYDFET

-90 RYQRLLGKN
+90 RYQRLQGKN

-117 KKVAKEFKEDPDVI
+117 KRVAKEFKEDPDTV
-131 KHAHEK
+131 AHIREK
-137 LLKRKK
+137 M
-143 EDEEKRKKEEEE
+143 EKKKEE
-155 KKAKEKEQGNKKNKK
+155 AKKNKE
-170 DKKEKKDKKDE
+170 DKKGKKDKKDE
-181 KEKQE
+181 KSEKE
-186 KKPDP
+186 KKAP
-191 MTQVEILIGVGVA
+191 MTQVEILKEVGVA
-204 DEDLHKFADP
+204 DEDLHKFAEP
-214 EFWLEYFPPYSKL
+214 EFWLEYFPPYAKA
-227 DLENL
+227 DLEKL
-232 GINID
+232 GINAD

-251 DKFVEWHMTKLK
+251 DKFVQWHMLKLK
-263 EHNFVAFGKRN
+263 QHDFVAFGKRN
-274 AVFSMSEDQ
+274 AIFSMSEDQ

-304 KLKLLDGDRVP
+304 KLKLLDGDKVP
-315 EKVKKLLSEKKD
+315 ESIKKLLSENKN

-348 LPKGEYGLYEMAN
+348 LPKGEYGFYEMAN

-381 KEPKKAVPLVTIK
+381 KIPKKAEPLLKIK

-400 AKITAPLSVHKEV
+400 VKISAPLSVHKEV
-413 YLYPM
+413 YLFPM

-442 NLLAFKTNEK
+442 NLLNFKNDEK
-452 LRQKWGIT
+452 LRNKWGIT
-460 PEMIFDPVHIIK
+460 EEMIFEPVHIIN
-472 LEGFSDLP
+472 LEGFSGLA
-480 AKDMVEKLK
+480 AKDVVEKLK
-489 IKSPNDEALLKKAK
+489 IKSPKEKEKLQKAK
-503 EEVYTSG
+503 EEVYTQG

-523 QLVKDVKDKVK
+523 QPIKDVKDKVK
-534 EDLIKSNEADTYFEP
+534 ADLIQSGEADTYFEP

-557 GQECVVALVDQW
+557 GEECVVALVDQW
-569 YLKYGEEEYK
+569 YLKYGEEQYK
-579 QFCLNHIKSKNFNP
+579 EFVLNHVRSDKFNP
-593 YSPSTLKGFEQVLGW
+593 YSSSTLKGFEQVIGW

-615 RTFGLGTHIPWDK
+615 RTFGLGSHIPWDK

-654 IYGLKPKNG
+654 IYGLHPKNG

-673 LDYVFLGKEFDFSKT
+673 FDYIFLGKELDFSKT
-688 KIPEK
+688 QIPEK
-693 VLKEM
+693 VLKEI

-732 WDKNEDMMTRGYF
+732 WDKNPDYMTRGYF

-766 INDLIE
+766 INDLIDNY
-772 TFGCDASRIT
+772 GCDASRIT
-782 LADCGDTLDDANYLR
+782 LADCGDTLDDANFLR
-797 EISNTS
+797 EISNLS
-803 INRLYSL
+803 VNRLYSF
-810 ENFVKILVNDV
+810 ENFIKILVNEV
-821 WGKMPDLKIT
+821 WNKIPDFKIT
-831 DPDGEIKLDGLF
+831 DPDGEIKLDNLF

-855 TQTKQSYDEMKYK
+855 KQATQAYEEMKYK
-868 NVLKYALYEMINARD
+868 NVLKYAFYEMINAKD

-893 TKLNPTLMVK
+893 TKLNPVLMVR
-903 FLRIF
+903 FLKTF
-908 FIMNNPIIPHFT
+908 FIINNPIIPHFT
-920 EYMYVTYLNPLFEK
+920 EYMYITYLNPIFEK
-934 NGLTDKKMD
+934 SGLDSKKME

-948 KFPEATSEVDT
+948 KFPTPSSEVDT
-959 KLFEYNKYMNKVL
+959 KLFEYNKYMNKVI
-972 QGIRDA
+972 QGIRDTA
-978 ANKKAGKKGKKDEED
+978 SKKVKKGKKEE

-998 EVKIKVLYAKE
+998 EIKIKVYYAKE

-1023 QTYDESNKITSLDEK
+1023 QTYDENNKITSLDEK
-1038 GGPLYKNQIL
+1038 GAPLYKNEIL
-1048 ADDKIDKNSKK
+1048 SDEKIDKNSKK

-1069 KEVETYGQDALKEEL
+1069 KEVESLGKEALNEQL
-1084 QFNEEEVLKNNVD
+1084 QFNEEEVLKNNIE

-1102 TGVKE
+1102 SGVKD
-1107 IEFVE
+1107 IEFTE

-1117 KPKGCKDTALPGR
+1117 KPKGMKDNAIPGK
-1130 PLYVQA
+1130 PIYVQE

>member
-1 MTEEGKK
+1 MQSKDKEQKPEEA
-8 QKGEE
+8 KG
-13 GKSGSRLAH
+13 SNRLAH
-22 LREIELA
+22 LREIELS
-29 RQRLWKE
+29 RQKAWKE
-36 NHLFEVDAE
+36 NHVFEADAE
-45 ENWNSKYDLET
+45 EDWPSKYDFET

-90 RYQRLLGKN
+90 RYQRLQGKN

-117 KKVAKEFKEDPDVI
+117 KRVAKEFKEDPDTV
-131 KHAHEK
+131 AHIREK
-137 LLKRKK
+137 M
-143 EDEEKRKKEEEE
+143 EKKKEE
-155 KKAKEKEQGNKKNKK
+155 AKKNKE
-170 DKKEKKDKKDE
+170 DKKGKKDKKDE
-181 KEKQE
+181 KSEKE
-186 KKPDP
+186 KKAP
-191 MTQVEILIGVGVA
+191 MTQVEILKEVGVA
-204 DEDLHKFADP
+204 DEDLHKFAEP
-214 EFWLEYFPPYSKL
+214 EFWLEYFPPYAKA
-227 DLENL
+227 DLEKL
-232 GINID
+232 GINAD

-251 DKFVEWHMTKLK
+251 DKFVQWHMLKLK
-263 EHNFVAFGKRN
+263 QHDFVAFGKRN
-274 AVFSMSEDQ
+274 AIFSMSEDQ

-304 KLKLLDGDRVP
+304 KLKLLDGDKVP
-315 EKVKKLLSEKKD
+315 ESIKKLLTENKN

-348 LPKGEYGLYEMAN
+348 LPKGEYGFYEMAN

-381 KEPKKAVPLVTIK
+381 KIPKKAEPLLKIK

-400 AKITAPLSVHKEV
+400 VKISAPLSVHKEV
-413 YLYPM
+413 YLFPM

-442 NLLAFKTNEK
+442 NLLNFKNDEK
-452 LRQKWGIT
+452 LRNKWGIT
-460 PEMIFDPVHIIK
+460 KEMIFEPVHIIN
-472 LEGFSDLP
+472 LEGFSGLA
-480 AKDMVEKLK
+480 AKDVVEKLK
-489 IKSPNDEALLKKAK
+489 IKSPKEKEKLQKAK
-503 EEVYTSG
+503 EEVYTQG

-523 QLVKDVKDKVK
+523 QPIKDVKDKVK
-534 EDLIKSNEADTYFEP
+534 ADLIQSGEADTYFEP

-557 GQECVVALVDQW
+557 GEECVVALVDQW
-569 YLKYGEEEYK
+569 YLKYGEEQYK
-579 QFCLNHIKSKNFNP
+579 EFVLNHVRSDKFNP
-593 YSPSTLKGFEQVLGW
+593 YSSSTLKGFEQVIGW

-615 RTFGLGTHIPWDK
+615 RTFGLGSHIPWDK

-654 IYGLKPKNG
+654 IYGLHPKNG

-673 LDYVFLGKEFDFSKT
+673 FDYIFLGKELDFSKT
-688 KIPEK
+688 QIPEK
-693 VLKEM
+693 VLKEI

-732 WDKNEDMMTRGYF
+732 WDKNPDYMTRGYF

-766 INDLIE
+766 INDLIDNY
-772 TFGCDASRIT
+772 GCDASRIT
-782 LADCGDTLDDANYLR
+782 LADCGDTLDDANFLR
-797 EISNTS
+797 EISNLS
-803 INRLYSL
+803 VNRLYSF
-810 ENFVKILVNDV
+810 ENFIKILVNEV
-821 WGKMPDLKIT
+821 WNKIPDFKIT
-831 DPDGEIKLDGLF
+831 DPDGEIKLDNLF

-855 TQTKQSYDEMKYK
+855 KQATQAYEEMKYK
-868 NVLKYALYEMINARD
+868 NVLKFAFYEMINAKD

-893 TKLNPTLMVK
+893 TKLNPVLMVR
-903 FLRIF
+903 FLKIF

-920 EYMYVTYLNPLFEK
+920 EYMYITYLNPIFEK
-934 NGLTDKKMD
+934 SGLDSKKME

-948 KFPEATSEVDT
+948 KFPTPSSEVDT
-959 KLFEYNKYMNKVL
+959 KLFEYNKYMNKVI
-972 QGIRDA
+972 QGIRDTA
-978 ANKKAGKKGKKDEED
+978 SKKVKKGKKEE

-998 EVKIKVLYAKE
+998 EIKIKVYYAKE

-1023 QTYDESNKITSLDEK
+1023 QTYDENNKITSLDEK
-1038 GGPLYKNQIL
+1038 GAPLYKNEIL
-1048 ADDKIDKNSKK
+1048 SDEKIDKNSKK

-1069 KEVETYGQDALKEEL
+1069 KEVESLGKEALNEQL
-1084 QFNEEEVLKNNVD
+1084 QFNEEEVLKNNIE

-1102 TGVKE
+1102 SGVKD
-1107 IEFVE
+1107 IEFTE

-1117 KPKGCKDTALPGR
+1117 KPKGMKDNAIPGK
-1130 PLYVQA
+1130 PIYVQE

>member
-1 MTEEGKK
+1 MQSKDKEQKPEEA
-8 QKGEE
+8 KG
-13 GKSGSRLAH
+13 SNRLAH
-22 LREIELA
+22 LREIELS
-29 RQRLWKE
+29 RQKAWKE
-36 NHLFEVDAE
+36 NHVFEADAE
-45 ENWNSKYDLET
+45 EDWPSKYDFET
-56 KNKKKYLITF
+56 KNKKKYFITF

-90 RYQRLLGKN
+90 RYQRLQGKN

-117 KKVAKEFKEDPDVI
+117 KRVAKEFKEDPDTV
-131 KHAHEK
+131 AHIREK
-137 LLKRKK
+137 M
-143 EDEEKRKKEEEE
+143 EKKKEE
-155 KKAKEKEQGNKKNKK
+155 AKKNKE
-170 DKKEKKDKKDE
+170 DKKGKKDKKDE
-181 KEKQE
+181 KSEKE
-186 KKPDP
+186 KKAP
-191 MTQVEILIGVGVA
+191 MTQVEILKEVGVA
-204 DEDLHKFADP
+204 DEDLHKFAEP
-214 EFWLEYFPPYSKL
+214 EFWLEYFPPYAKA
-227 DLENL
+227 DLEKL
-232 GINID
+232 GINAD

-251 DKFVEWHMTKLK
+251 DKFVQWHMLKLK
-263 EHNFVAFGKRN
+263 QHDFVAFGKRN
-274 AVFSMSEDQ
+274 AIFSMSEDQ

-304 KLKLLDGDRVP
+304 KLKLLDGDKVP
-315 EKVKKLLSEKKD
+315 ESIKKLLSENKN

-348 LPKGEYGLYEMAN
+348 LPKGEYGFYEMAN

-381 KEPKKAVPLVTIK
+381 KIPKKAEPLLKIK

-400 AKITAPLSVHKEV
+400 VKISAPLSVHKEV
-413 YLYPM
+413 YLFPM

-442 NLLAFKTNEK
+442 NLLNFKNDEK
-452 LRQKWGIT
+452 LRNKWGIT
-460 PEMIFDPVHIIK
+460 EEMIFDPVHIIN
-472 LEGFSDLP
+472 LEGFSGLA
-480 AKDMVEKLK
+480 AKDVVEKLK
-489 IKSPNDEALLKKAK
+489 IKSPKEKEKLQKAK
-503 EEVYTSG
+503 EEVYTQG

-523 QLVKDVKDKVK
+523 QPIKDVKDKVK
-534 EDLIKSNEADTYFEP
+534 ADLIQSGEADTYFEP

-557 GQECVVALVDQW
+557 GEECVVALVDQW
-569 YLKYGEEEYK
+569 YLKYGEEQYK
-579 QFCLNHIKSKNFNP
+579 EFVLNYVRSDKFNP
-593 YSPSTLKGFEQVLGW
+593 YSSSTLKGFEQVIGW

-615 RTFGLGTHIPWDK
+615 RTFGLGSHIPWDK

-654 IYGLKPKNG
+654 IYGLHPKNG

-673 LDYVFLGKEFDFSKT
+673 FDYIFLGKELDFSKT
-688 KIPEK
+688 QIPEK
-693 VLKEM
+693 VLKEI

-732 WDKNEDMMTRGYF
+732 WDKNPDYMTRGYF

-766 INDLIE
+766 INDLIDNY
-772 TFGCDASRIT
+772 GCDASRIT
-782 LADCGDTLDDANYLR
+782 LADCGDTLDDANFLR
-797 EISNTS
+797 EISNLS
-803 INRLYSL
+803 VNRLYSF
-810 ENFVKILVNDV
+810 ENFIKILVNEV
-821 WGKMPDLKIT
+821 WNKIPDFKIT
-831 DPDGEIKLDGLF
+831 DPDGEIKLDNLF

-855 TQTKQSYDEMKYK
+855 KQATQAYEEMKYK
-868 NVLKYALYEMINARD
+868 NVLKYAFYEMINAKD

-893 TKLNPTLMVK
+893 TKLNPVLMVR
-903 FLRIF
+903 FLKTF

-920 EYMYVTYLNPLFEK
+920 EYMYITYLNPIFEK
-934 NGLTDKKMD
+934 SGLDSKKME

-948 KFPEATSEVDT
+948 KFPTPSSEVDT
-959 KLFEYNKYMNKVL
+959 KLFEYNKYMNKVI
-972 QGIRDA
+972 QGIRDTA
-978 ANKKAGKKGKKDEED
+978 SKKVKKGKKEE

-998 EVKIKVLYAKE
+998 EIKIKVYYAKE

-1023 QTYDESNKITSLDEK
+1023 QTYDENNKITSLDEK
-1038 GGPLYKNQIL
+1038 GAPLYKNEIL
-1048 ADDKIDKNSKK
+1048 SDEKIDKNSKK

-1069 KEVETYGQDALKEEL
+1069 KEVESLGKEALNEQL
-1084 QFNEEEVLKNNVD
+1084 QFNEEEVLKNNIE

-1102 TGVKE
+1102 SGVKD
-1107 IEFVE
+1107 IEFTE
-1112 YDEKN
+1112 YNEKN
-1117 KPKGCKDTALPGR
+1117 KPKGMKDNAIPGK
-1130 PLYVQA
+1130 PIYVQE

>member
-1 MTEEGKK
+1 MQSKDKEQKPEEA
-8 QKGEE
+8 KG
-13 GKSGSRLAH
+13 SNRLAH
-22 LREIELA
+22 LREIELS
-29 RQRLWKE
+29 RQKAWKE
-36 NHLFEVDAE
+36 NHVFEADAE
-45 ENWNSKYDLET
+45 EDWPSKYDFET

-90 RYQRLLGKN
+90 RYQRLQGKN

-117 KKVAKEFKEDPDVI
+117 KRVAKEFKEDPDTV
-131 KHAHEK
+131 AHIREK
-137 LLKRKK
+137 M
-143 EDEEKRKKEEEE
+143 EKKKEE
-155 KKAKEKEQGNKKNKK
+155 AKKNKE
-170 DKKEKKDKKDE
+170 DKKGKKDKKDE
-181 KEKQE
+181 KSEKE
-186 KKPDP
+186 KKAP
-191 MTQVEILIGVGVA
+191 MTQVEILKEVGVA
-204 DEDLHKFADP
+204 DEDLHKFAEP
-214 EFWLEYFPPYSKL
+214 EFWLEYFPPYAKA
-227 DLENL
+227 DLEKL
-232 GINID
+232 GINAD

-251 DKFVEWHMTKLK
+251 DKFVQWHMLKLK
-263 EHNFVAFGKRN
+263 QHDFVAFGKRN
-274 AVFSMSEDQ
+274 AIFSMSEDQ

-304 KLKLLDGDRVP
+304 KLKLLDGDKVP
-315 EKVKKLLSEKKD
+315 ESIKKLLSENKN

-348 LPKGEYGLYEMAN
+348 LPKGEYGFYEMAN

-381 KEPKKAVPLVTIK
+381 KIPKKAEPLLKIK

-400 AKITAPLSVHKEV
+400 VKISAPLSVHKEV
-413 YLYPM
+413 YLFPM

-442 NLLAFKTNEK
+442 NLLNFKNDEK
-452 LRQKWGIT
+452 LRNKWGIT
-460 PEMIFDPVHIIK
+460 EEMIFEPVHIIN
-472 LEGFSDLP
+472 LEGFSGLA
-480 AKDMVEKLK
+480 AKDVVEKLK
-489 IKSPNDEALLKKAK
+489 IKSPKEKEKLQKAK
-503 EEVYTSG
+503 EEVYTQG

-523 QLVKDVKDKVK
+523 QPIKDVKDKVK
-534 EDLIKSNEADTYFEP
+534 ADLIQSGEADTYFEP

-557 GQECVVALVDQW
+557 GEECVVALVDQW
-569 YLKYGEEEYK
+569 YLKYGEEQYK
-579 QFCLNHIKSKNFNP
+579 EFVLNHVRSDKFNP
-593 YSPSTLKGFEQVLGW
+593 YSSSTLKGFEQVIGW

-615 RTFGLGTHIPWDK
+615 RTFGLGSHIPWDK

-654 IYGLKPKNG
+654 IYGLHPKNG

-673 LDYVFLGKEFDFSKT
+673 FDYIFLGKELDFSKT
-688 KIPEK
+688 QIPEK
-693 VLKEM
+693 VLKEI

-732 WDKNEDMMTRGYF
+732 WDKNPDYMTRGYF

-766 INDLIE
+766 INDLIDNY
-772 TFGCDASRIT
+772 GCDASRIT
-782 LADCGDTLDDANYLR
+782 LADCGDTLDDANFLR
-797 EISNTS
+797 EISNLS
-803 INRLYSL
+803 VNRLYSF
-810 ENFVKILVNDV
+810 ENFIKILVNEV
-821 WGKMPDLKIT
+821 WNKIPDFKIT
-831 DPDGEIKLDGLF
+831 DPDGEIKLDNLF

-855 TQTKQSYDEMKYK
+855 KQATQAYEEMKYK
-868 NVLKYALYEMINARD
+868 NVLKYAFYEMINAKD

-893 TKLNPTLMVK
+893 TKLNPVLMVR
-903 FLRIF
+903 FLKIF

-920 EYMYVTYLNPLFEK
+920 EYMYITYLNPIFEK
-934 NGLTDKKMD
+934 SGLDSKKME

-948 KFPEATSEVDT
+948 KFPTPSSEVDT
-959 KLFEYNKYMNKVL
+959 KLFEYNKYMNKVI
-972 QGIRDA
+972 QGIRDTA
-978 ANKKAGKKGKKDEED
+978 SKKVKKGKKEE

-998 EVKIKVLYAKE
+998 EIKIKVYYAKE

-1023 QTYDESNKITSLDEK
+1023 QTYDENNKITSLDEK
-1038 GGPLYKNQIL
+1038 GAPLYKNEIL
-1048 ADDKIDKNSKK
+1048 SDEKIDKNSKK

-1069 KEVETYGQDALKEEL
+1069 KEVESLGKEALNEQL
-1084 QFNEEEVLKNNVD
+1084 QFNEEEVLKNNIE

-1102 TGVKE
+1102 SGVKD
-1107 IEFVE
+1107 IEFTE

-1117 KPKGCKDTALPGR
+1117 KPKGMKDNAIPGK
-1130 PLYVQA
+1130 PIYVQE

>member
-1 MTEEGKK
+1 MQSKDKEQKPEEA
-8 QKGEE
+8 KG
-13 GKSGSRLAH
+13 SNRLAH
-22 LREIELA
+22 LREIELS
-29 RQRLWKE
+29 RQKAWKE
-36 NHLFEVDAE
+36 NHVFEADAE
-45 ENWNSKYDLET
+45 EDWPSKYDFET

-90 RYQRLLGKN
+90 RYQRLQGKN

-117 KKVAKEFKEDPDVI
+117 KRVAKEFKEDPDTV
-131 KHAHEK
+131 AHIREK
-137 LLKRKK
+137 M
-143 EDEEKRKKEEEE
+143 EKKKEE
-155 KKAKEKEQGNKKNKK
+155 AKKNKE
-170 DKKEKKDKKDE
+170 DKKGKKDKKDE
-181 KEKQE
+181 KSEKE
-186 KKPDP
+186 KKAP
-191 MTQVEILIGVGVA
+191 MTQVEILKEVGVA
-204 DEDLHKFADP
+204 DEDLHKFAEP
-214 EFWLEYFPPYSKL
+214 EFWLEYFPPYAKA
-227 DLENL
+227 DLEKL
-232 GINID
+232 GINAD

-251 DKFVEWHMTKLK
+251 DKFVQWHMLKLK
-263 EHNFVAFGKRN
+263 QHDFVAFGKRN
-274 AVFSMSEDQ
+274 AIFSMSEDQ

-304 KLKLLDGDRVP
+304 KLKLLDGDKVP
-315 EKVKKLLSEKKD
+315 ESIKKLLSENKN

-348 LPKGEYGLYEMAN
+348 LPKGEYGFYEMAN

-381 KEPKKAVPLVTIK
+381 KIPKKAEPLLKIK

-400 AKITAPLSVHKEV
+400 VKISAPLSVHKEV
-413 YLYPM
+413 YLFPM

-442 NLLAFKTNEK
+442 NLLNFKNDEK
-452 LRQKWGIT
+452 LRNKWGIT
-460 PEMIFDPVHIIK
+460 EEMIFEPVHIIN
-472 LEGFSDLP
+472 LEGFSGLA
-480 AKDMVEKLK
+480 AKDVVEKLK
-489 IKSPNDEALLKKAK
+489 IKSPKEKEKLQKAK
-503 EEVYTSG
+503 EEVYTQG

-523 QLVKDVKDKVK
+523 QPIKDVKDKVK
-534 EDLIKSNEADTYFEP
+534 ADLIQSGEADTYFEP

-557 GQECVVALVDQW
+557 GEECVVALVDQW
-569 YLKYGEEEYK
+569 YLKYGEEQYK
-579 QFCLNHIKSKNFNP
+579 EFVLNHVRSDKFNP
-593 YSPSTLKGFEQVLGW
+593 YSSSTLKGFEQVIGW

-615 RTFGLGTHIPWDK
+615 RTFGLGSHIPWDK

-654 IYGLKPKNG
+654 IYGLHPKNG

-673 LDYVFLGKEFDFSKT
+673 FDYIFLGKELDFSKT
-688 KIPEK
+688 QIPEK
-693 VLKEM
+693 LLKEI

-732 WDKNEDMMTRGYF
+732 WNKNPDYMTRGYF
-745 CNGYIL
+745 CNGYIS

-766 INDLIE
+766 INDLIDNY
-772 TFGCDASRIT
+772 GCDASRIT
-782 LADCGDTLDDANYLR
+782 LADCGDTLDDANFLR
-797 EISNTS
+797 EISNLS
-803 INRLYSL
+803 VNRLYSF
-810 ENFVKILVNDV
+810 ENFIKILVNEV
-821 WGKMPDLKIT
+821 WNKIPDFKIT
-831 DPDGEIKLDGLF
+831 DPDGEIKLDNLF

-855 TQTKQSYDEMKYK
+855 KQATQAYEEMKYK
-868 NVLKYALYEMINARD
+868 NVLKYAFYEMINAKD

-893 TKLNPTLMVK
+893 TKLNPVLMVR
-903 FLRIF
+903 FLKTF

-920 EYMYVTYLNPLFEK
+920 EYMYITYLNPIFEK
-934 NGLTDKKMD
+934 SGLDSKKME

-948 KFPEATSEVDT
+948 KFPTPSSEVDT
-959 KLFEYNKYMNKVL
+959 KLFEYNKYMNKVI
-972 QGIRDA
+972 QGIRDTA
-978 ANKKAGKKGKKDEED
+978 SKKVKKGKKEE

-998 EVKIKVLYAKE
+998 EIKIKVYYAKE

-1023 QTYDESNKITSLDEK
+1023 QTYDENNKITSLDEK
-1038 GGPLYKNQIL
+1038 GAPLYKNEIL
-1048 ADDKIDKNSKK
+1048 SDEKIDKNSKK

-1069 KEVETYGQDALKEEL
+1069 KEVESLGKEALNEQL
-1084 QFNEEEVLKNNVD
+1084 QFNEEEVLKNNIE

-1102 TGVKE
+1102 SGVKD
-1107 IEFVE
+1107 IEFTE

-1117 KPKGCKDTALPGR
+1117 KPKGMKDNAIPGK
-1130 PLYVQA
+1130 PIYVQE

>member
-1 MTEEGKK
+1 MQPKDKEQKQEEA
-8 QKGEE
+8 KG
-13 GKSGSRLAH
+13 SNRLAH
-22 LREIELA
+22 LREIEIS
-29 RQRLWKE
+29 RQKLWKE
-36 NHLFEVDAE
+36 NHVFEADAE
-45 ENWNSKYDLET
+45 EDWPSKYDFET

-90 RYQRLLGKN
+90 RYQRLQGKN

-117 KKVAKEFKEDPDVI
+117 KRVAKEFKDDPDIV
-131 KHAHEK
+131 AHTKEK
-137 LLKRKK
+137 M
-143 EDEEKRKKEEEE
+143 EKKKEEAKKKEKEE
-155 KKAKEKEQGNKKNKK
+155 KKGKK
-170 DKKEKKDKKDE
+170 DKKEEKGD
-181 KEKQE
+181 KEK
-186 KKPDP
+186 KAP
-191 MTQVEILIGVGVA
+191 MTQVEILKELGVA
-204 DEDLHKFADP
+204 DEDLHKFANP
-214 EFWLEYFPPYSKL
+214 EFWLEYFPPYAKS
-227 DLENL
+227 DLEKL
-232 GINID
+232 GINAD

-251 DKFVEWHMTKLK
+251 DKFIEWHMLKLK
-263 EHNFVAFGKRN
+263 QHDFVAFGKRN
-274 AVFSMSEDQ
+274 AIFSISEDQ

-304 KLKLLDGDRVP
+304 KLRLLDGDKVP
-315 EKVKKLLSEKKD
+315 APIKKLLSEDKK
-327 IYLVAA
+327 IFLVAA

-381 KEPKKAVPLVTIK
+381 KIPKKAEPILKIK

-400 AKITAPLSVHKEV
+400 VKISAPLSVHKEV
-413 YLYPM
+413 YLFPM
-418 ETISMS
+418 ETISMT

-442 NLLAFKTNEK
+442 NLLCFKTDEK
-452 LRQKWGIT
+452 LRNKWGIT
-460 PEMIFDPVHIIK
+460 PEMIFEPIHIIN
-472 LEGFSDLP
+472 LEGFSGLA
-480 AKDMVEKLK
+480 AKDVVEKLK
-489 IKSPNDEALLKKAK
+489 IKSPKEKEKLQKAK
-503 EEVYTSG
+503 EEVYTQG

-523 QLVKDVKDKVK
+523 QPIKDVKDKVK
-534 EDLIKSNEADTYFEP
+534 ADLINSGEGDTYFEP
-549 EGLVKNRI
+549 EGLIKNRI
-557 GQECVVALVDQW
+557 GEECVVALVDQW
-569 YLKYGEEEYK
+569 YLKYGEEQYK
-579 QFCLNHIKSKNFNP
+579 EFCLNYVKSDKFNP
-593 YSPSTLKGFEQVLGW
+593 YSTSTLKGFEQVLGW

-615 RTFGLGTHIPWDK
+615 RTFGLGSHIPWDK

-673 LDYVFLGKEFDFSKT
+673 FDYIFLGKELDFSKT
-688 KIPEK
+688 QIPEK
-693 VLKEM
+693 VLKEI

-732 WDKNEDMMTRGYF
+732 WDKNPDYMTRGYF

-766 INDLIE
+766 VSDLIDNY
-772 TFGCDASRIT
+772 GCDASRIT
-782 LADCGDTLDDANYLR
+782 LADCGDTLDDANFLR
-797 EISNTS
+797 EISNLS
-803 INRLYSL
+803 VNRLYSF
-810 ENFVKILVNDV
+810 ENFVKILVNEV
-821 WGKMPDLKIT
+821 WNKIPDFKIT

-855 TQTKQSYDEMKYK
+855 SQATQAYEEMKYK
-868 NVLKYALYEMINARD
+868 NVLKYAFYEMINAKD

-893 TKLNPTLMVK
+893 TKLNPTLMVR
-903 FLRIF
+903 FLKIF
-908 FIMNNPIIPHFT
+908 FILNNPIIPHFS
-920 EYMYVTYLNPLFEK
+920 EYMYITYLNPIFEK
-934 NGLTDKKMD
+934 SGLDSKKVE
-943 FLCRA
+943 FLCKA
-948 KFPEATSEVDT
+948 KFPKPSYEVDT
-959 KLFEYNKYMNKVL
+959 KLFEYNKYMNKVI
-972 QGIRDA
+972 QGIRDTA
-978 ANKKAGKKGKKDEED
+978 SKKIKKGKKGQKDEKEE
-993 KNEKK
+993 KEEKK
-998 EVKIKVLYAKE
+998 IRVYYAKE

-1023 QTYDESNKITSLDEK
+1023 QTYDENNKITSLDEK
-1038 GGPLYKNQIL
+1038 GAPLYKNEIL
-1048 ADDKIDKNSKK
+1048 SDEKMDKNTKK

-1069 KEVETYGQDALKEEL
+1069 KEVEAMGKDVLNEQL
-1084 QFNEEEVLKNNVD
+1084 QFNEEEVLKSNVD

-1107 IEFVE
+1107 IEFTE

-1117 KPKGCKDTALPGR
+1117 KPKGIKDNALPGK
-1130 PLYVQA
+1130 PLYIQE